1 MNKEELKD
9 RTKKF
14 AVRVFKFLKT
24 LSQGKDVEVIS
35 YQLFKS
41 SSSVAAN
48 YRSACRSKSYADF
61 SNKLKVVNEKVDE
74 SLFWIEFIEEIELK
88 YDKNELNEIKKEA
101 NELVSIFTAAI
112 KTIIEKQNG
121 TEKSLIIH

>member
-1 MNKEELKD
+1 MNKEELKN

-14 AVRVFKFLKT
+14 AVRVFTFLKT
-24 LSQGKDVEVIS
+24 LPQGKDVEVVS

-48 YRSACRSKSYADF
+48 YRAVCRSKSYSDF
-61 SNKLKVVNEKVDE
+61 SNKLKIVNEEADE
-74 SLFWIEFIEEIELK
+74 SLFWLEFIEELK
-88 YDKNELNEIKKEA
+88 LQYDKNELNELKTEA

-121 TEKSLIIH
+121 AEKIVNH